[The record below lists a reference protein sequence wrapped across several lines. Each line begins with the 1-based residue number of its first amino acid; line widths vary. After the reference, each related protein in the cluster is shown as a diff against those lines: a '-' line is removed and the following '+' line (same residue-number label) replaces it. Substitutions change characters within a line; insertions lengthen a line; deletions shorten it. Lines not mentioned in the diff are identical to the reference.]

1 VNDAFTRFNAFFFLT
16 KSGQWK
22 TMETRVHLDPS
33 FIFVILQKKETYAQK
48 DTPNIYEQLISC
60 QTIGIVS
67 ISIDK

>member
-1 VNDAFTRFNAFFFLT
+1 MMPSPGLMLFFFLT

-48 DTPNIYEQLISC
+48 RHPKHL
-60 QTIGIVS
+60 
-67 ISIDK
+67 

>member
-1 VNDAFTRFNAFFFLT
+1 
-16 KSGQWK
+16 
-22 TMETRVHLDPS
+22 METRVHLDPS

-67 ISIDK
+67 ISVDK